1 MAPLPVLLAFLM
13 RSVSPAEAAKLLELQ
28 LLRGVLFVLGGR
40 IIALLALGAGKRDD
54 ISHFYFPLQV
64 TSE

>member
-13 RSVSPAEAAKLLELQ
+13 RSVGATEAAKLLELQ
-28 LLRGVLFVLGGR
+28 LLRGILLVFGGR

-54 ISHFYFPLQV
+54 VSHFYLPLY
-64 TSE
+64 TSD

>member
-54 ISHFYFPLQV
+54 ISHVYLPF
-64 TSE
+64 

>member
-13 RSVSPAEAAKLLELQ
+13 RSVAATEAAKLLELQ
-28 LLRGVLFVLGGR
+28 LLRGILLVLGGR

-54 ISHFYFPLQV
+54 VSHCVVPYFWM
-64 TSE
+64 

>member
-1 MAPLPVLLAFLM
+1 M